1 LNNLKDLR
9 WRERFQNFEK
19 SYKLLEKYINQEDKN
34 ELEKAGII
42 QFFEMTFELS
52 WKLLKDYLESIGYEV
67 NSPRGAI
74 KQSYQI
80 ELIDQGHI
88 WMDALLDRN
97 ITTHTYNDEIAEKM
111 LKDISERYFP
121 QLKKLY
127 ERLKR
132 EV

>member
-1 LNNLKDLR
+1 MKDLR

>member
-1 LNNLKDLR
+1 MNNLKDLR